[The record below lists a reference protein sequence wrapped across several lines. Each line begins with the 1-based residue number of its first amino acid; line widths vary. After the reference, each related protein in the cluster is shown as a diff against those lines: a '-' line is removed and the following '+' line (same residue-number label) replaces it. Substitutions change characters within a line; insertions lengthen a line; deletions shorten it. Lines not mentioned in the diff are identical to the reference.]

1 MGAQMNIKNAE
12 AAAIAAELAEA
23 EGVSRTAI
31 VLEAL
36 RAMKQQRDSETIYQE
51 ALVICRKTAP
61 RLPNTQL
68 SLAHGDL
75 LYDDL
80 GLPA

>member
-12 AAAIAAELAEA
+12 ASAIAGELAAA
-23 EGVSRTAI
+23 EGTSRTEI

-36 RAMKQQRDSETIYQE
+36 RAMKRKHDSENIYLE
-51 ALVICRKTAP
+51 ALEICRDTAP
-61 RLPNTQL
+61 RLPGTML

>member
-1 MGAQMNIKNAE
+1 MGVQLNIKNTE
-12 AAAIAAELAEA
+12 VVELVAELAKA
-23 EGVSRTAI
+23 AGISRTEI

-36 RAMKQQRDSETIYQE
+36 RALKRERDSESIYAR
-51 ALVICRKTAP
+51 ALEICRDTAP
-61 RLPNTQL
+61 RLPDTQL

-75 LYDDL
+75 LYDDY

>member
-51 ALVICRKTAP
+51 ALEICRNTAP

>member
-1 MGAQMNIKNAE
+1 MGVQMNIKNEE
-12 AAAIAAELAEA
+12 AAEIAAELAEA
-23 EGVSRTAI
+23 QGTTRTEI

-36 RAMKQQRDSETIYQE
+36 RAFKRKQDSESIYSRGLE
-51 ALVICRKTAP
+51 ICRDTAP
-61 RLPNTQL
+61 RLPATQL

-75 LYDDL
+75 LYDDF

>member
-12 AAAIAAELAEA
+12 AAAIAAELAQA

-36 RAMKQQRDSETIYQE
+36 RAMKQQRDSESIYQQ
-51 ALVICRKTAP
+51 ALEICRDTAP
-61 RLPNTQL
+61 RLPDTQL

-75 LYDDL
+75 LYDDY